1 MPAPPFIF
9 RFHSTATTRHFFSE
23 KENQRKNKIIPL
35 DDWRLIFEMLEI
47 SRGYEKMDYLSE
59 IIRNELFQVQPSEFS
74 LVQPSSVSKI
84 RENKNKNKRKEI
96 RLYSHGA

>member
-1 MPAPPFIF
+1 
-9 RFHSTATTRHFFSE
+9 
-23 KENQRKNKIIPL
+23 
-35 DDWRLIFEMLEI
+35 MLEI
-47 SRGYEKMDYLSE
+47 SRGYEKIDYLSE

-96 RLYSHGA
+96 RLYSHGAQVIDPPPE